1 MRTLVF
7 TLLISIFV
15 IAFSFSEVN
24 GFEEKD
30 IVLAISFDEGKGEVA
45 KDLSPLGNDGVLKG
59 KPKWVDGKF
68 GKALSL
74 DPEDGDVDYVEIPNE
89 SDYDFEKT
97 DSFTFACWAKLSP
110 KAAGDKNHFVISK
123 MDAQGIHNGIALIGF
138 NDPNSALFTIQG
150 DNGWTAVNGN
160 TPVIDEKWHHMAIVN
175 DGSKGGKPN
184 GMKVYVDGKPEQT
197 KVMGETV
204 GKSIQ
209 NDAPLAIGVKG
220 GLPAQVPTKGIVD
233 EVLVVKRALTDD
245 EIRRHFNGGL
255 AGVLAVKPSGKLP
268 ITWGSIKASHS
279 ISQMKKQFLLH

>member
-1 MRTLVF
+1 MKTLVF
-7 TLLISIFV
+7 TLLISILV
-15 IAFSFSEVN
+15 IFSFSEVN

-30 IVLAISFDEGKGEVA
+30 IVLALSLDEGEGEVA
-45 KDLSPLGNDGVLKG
+45 KDLSPLGNDGALKG

-110 KAAGDKNHFVISK
+110 KTVGDKNHFVISK
-123 MDAQGIHNGIALIGF
+123 MDAIGIHNGAALLGF

-150 DNGWTAVNGN
+150 DNGWTAVHGS
-160 TPVIDEKWHHMAIVN
+160 TPVIDEQWHHLSVVN
-175 DGSKGGKPN
+175 DGSGTAK
-184 GMKVYVDGKPEQT
+184 GMKVYVDGKLEQT
-197 KVMGETV
+197 IVMGETV
-204 GKSIQ
+204 GKSIL

-233 EVLVVKRALTDD
+233 EVLVIKKALSDA
-245 EIRRHFNGGL
+245 EIQEVYQAQGV
-255 AGVLAVKPSGKLP
+255 AGVLGQPSAVKPSGKLT
-268 ITWGSIKASHS
+268 ITWGSIKAKGFH
-279 ISQMKKQFLLH
+279 